1 MVKLKR
7 SVTIINN
14 KNCLDKLPNELS
26 NDLRLFQEKLKNAC
40 DYGLVPRLRLKKKI
54 LLILVKKYFL
64 EISYRRYLL
73 SSLNDSYTPSL
84 QERRTEGHIMTMV
97 LDTLKSKL
105 VHYGLRHDE
114 WFIMDYAIMIGS
126 LWSTP

>member
-40 DYGLVPRLRLKKKI
+40 DYGLVPRLRLKKK
-54 LLILVKKYFL
+54 FC
-64 EISYRRYLL
+64 
-73 SSLNDSYTPSL
+73 
-84 QERRTEGHIMTMV
+84 
-97 LDTLKSKL
+97 
-105 VHYGLRHDE
+105 
-114 WFIMDYAIMIGS
+114 
-126 LWSTP
+126 